1 MTWEKASEAV
11 KFEFKKKG
19 DYLEGKLIDVKNT
32 REYDSKVY
40 SIMEADGKSYYF
52 FGCYK
57 LDSVLPT
64 MVGRFIKITYLGKVK
79 IKKGQ
84 TLRDFEISLW
94 SAEDGKTPEGF
105 DDDVPF

>member
-1 MTWEKASEAV
+1 MAWKKASEAV

-40 SIMEADGKSYYF
+40 SLVESDGKAYYF

-57 LDSVLPT
+57 LDSMLPT
-64 MVGRFIKITYLGKVK
+64 LVGKFLKITYKGKSK
-79 IKKGQ
+79 IGQGQ
-84 TLRDFEISLW
+84 TLRDFEIAIW
-94 SAEDGKTPEGF
+94 SDEEGKTPEGF

>member
-1 MTWEKASEAV
+1 MAWKKASEAV

-19 DYLEGKLIDVKNT
+19 DYVEGKLIDVKNT
-32 REYDSKVY
+32 REYESKVY
-40 SIMEADGKSYYF
+40 SIVEGDGNSYYF

-57 LDSVLPT
+57 LDSTLPNL
-64 MVGRFIKITYLGKVK
+64 MGKFVKITYLGKVK

-84 TLRDFEISLW
+84 TLRDFEIAVW
-94 SAEDGKTPEGF
+94 SDDEGNTPEGF

>member
-1 MTWEKASEAV
+1 MAWKKASEAV

-40 SIMEADGKSYYF
+40 SLVESDNKTYYF

-57 LDSVLPT
+57 LDSTLPT
-64 MVGRFIKITYLGKVK
+64 MIGKFLKITYKGKVK
-79 IKKGQ
+79 IAQGQ
-84 TLRDFEISLW
+84 TLRDFEIAIW
-94 SAEDGKTPEGF
+94 SDDEGKTPEGF
-105 DDDVPF
+105 EDDVPF